1 MPVTPT
7 YPGVYIEEIPSGVR
21 TIVGVSTS
29 TAAFV
34 DYFPQGP
41 MNEAVEIFSWA
52 DFERQFG
59 GLDTNSEASYAIQQ
73 FFLNGGTQA
82 YVVRTTSGTSS
93 NAAKAAAIVLQD
105 GATNNILLA
114 TAANPGQWGNQLRLD
129 VDFGTTDPS
138 TLFNLAVTELS
149 FTGGTPHGVST
160 EVFRNLTLDNTAT
173 NYVVEGRSQLVTL
186 QLLGSNGRP
195 AQTGTVSS
203 PFSAISLPHWQAATP
218 FVLGAQI
225 LDVNGNLQRVTTAGT
240 SGATPPV
247 WPTTVNATVA
257 DGGVTWTLVST
268 GVGVVPS
275 WSASHAFF
283 VGNQIVLSNGNVFVV
298 TVAGTS
304 AAAPPAWPTV
314 IGTTITDGGA
324 T

>member
-29 TAAFV
+29 TGAFV

-41 MNEAVEIFSWA
+41 MDQAVQIFSWA

-59 GLDTNSEASYAIQQ
+59 GLDTLSEASYAIQQ

-105 GATNNILLA
+105 GASNNILLA
-114 TAANPGQWGNQLRLD
+114 TAANPGQWGNQLR
-129 VDFGTTDPS
+129 VDIDFCTTDPS

-149 FTGGTPHGVST
+149 FTGGTPHVVST
-160 EVFRNLTLDNTAT
+160 EIFRNLTLDNTAT
-173 NYVVEGRSQLVTL
+173 NYVVEVVNGRSQLVTL

-203 PFSAISLPHWQAATP
+203 PFSAITLPAWQHGHP
-218 FVLGAQI
+218 FLLGAEI
-225 LDVNGNLQRVTTAGT
+225 LDVNGNLQKVTTAGT
-240 SGATPPV
+240 SGATPPA
-247 WPTTVNATVA
+247 WPTTVNATVV
-257 DGGVTWTLVST
+257 DGGVGGVTWTLVST

-275 WSASHAFF
+275 WSPSHAFS

-304 AAAPPAWPTV
+304 GAAP
-314 IGTTITDGGA
+314 
-324 T
+324 